1 MAASEIQSSIEK
13 DLANTPYA
21 CSKLTRLSGGTA
33 NFVYRGLL
41 STPLPDGTS
50 TVIIKHAE
58 EYLASDEG
66 FKLSAERCLVEEFA
80 LRSMEGMH
88 SVTTTQTPSS
98 QTEGRGG
105 EKYQITA
112 KTPKIYYFN
121 RSSYTQIM
129 EDLPDSLDLKSF
141 ILSPGVANTISQ
153 DWASSLGET
162 LGTWLKSFHV
172 WINHPHQGLT
182 RGEFGKSTFM
192 RDLKF
197 AVNYDGLLSKIEVYP
212 QILESSR
219 EIFQQVRDFAKS
231 ETEEGS
237 ESDAVGIGAMHGDF
251 WSGNI
256 LIPKSS
262 LSHSTPV
269 TPLLITDWEMAQVG
283 PLALDLAQ
291 MIAELYMLKL
301 FKGIDAGVWLIH
313 GFIRGYSEASGS
325 SADGDGDAIDEEMA
339 FRILIHVGVHLV
351 FWGSTVPGWGDEEQV
366 RRVVEQGRDLIVSAW
381 KRKRALFENDEVWG
395 VLFGK

>member
-1 MAASEIQSSIEK
+1 MTTMAASEIQSSIEK
-13 DLANTPYA
+13 DLSDTPYA
-21 CSKLTRLSGGTA
+21 CSNLTRLSGGTA

-41 STPLPDGTS
+41 SKPLLDGTS

-66 FKLSAERCLVEEFA
+66 FRLTAERCLVEESA
-80 LRSMEGMH
+80 LRAMEGMH
-88 SVTTTQTPSS
+88 SVTTTHSPSS
-98 QTEGRGG
+98 QTG
-105 EKYQITA
+105 EKGERYQITA
-112 KTPKIYYFN
+112 KTPKIYHFN
-121 RSSYTQIM
+121 RSSHTQIM

-141 ILSPGVANTISQ
+141 MLLRGVAESISR

-162 LGTWLKSFHV
+162 LGTWLKSFHI
-172 WINHPHQGLT
+172 WINHPQQGLIK
-182 RGEFGKSTFM
+182 GEFGESAFM

-197 AVNYDGLLSKIEVYP
+197 AVNYNGLLSKIEVFP
-212 QILESSR
+212 EILERSR

-231 ETEEGS
+231 ETEAEPDGL
-237 ESDAVGIGAMHGDF
+237 GIGAMHGDF
-251 WSGNI
+251 WSGNV
-256 LIPKSS
+256 LLPKSS
-262 LSHSTPV
+262 LSHPNPV

-313 GFIRGYSEASGS
+313 GFLKGYSEASGS
-325 SADGDGDAIDEEMA
+325 GNGDGIDEEMA

-366 RRVVEQGRDLIVSAW
+366 KGVVEVGRDMILCAW
-381 KRKRALFENDEVWG
+381 KRERGVFEGDSVWG